1 MGRLA
6 AAVHVR
12 HPKTNE
18 WLILEP
24 GDEPDEDLTEV
35 ITNPAAWE
43 PDEDDDTGEGEEDAG
58 DDGTDP
64 EDKSIPEPEPT
75 SESEPES
82 KPARSRTRKQADEQ

>member
-1 MGRLA
+1 MGRRLK

-43 PDEDDDTGEGEEDAG
+43 SDEDEEKDREGVDGQGAPPAG
-58 DDGTDP
+58 
-64 EDKSIPEPEPT
+64 EPT
-75 SESEPES
+75 SEPEAEATPS
-82 KPARSRTRKQADEQ
+82 RSRRKTASEQ

>member
-1 MGRLA
+1 MGRRLA

-35 ITNPAAWE
+35 ITNPVAWE
-43 PDEDDDTGEGEEDAG
+43 PDEGEDQEDGEDADGEGAPPAV
-58 DDGTDP
+58 GTDL
-64 EDKSIPEPEPT
+64 EPT
-75 SESEPES
+75 PDREAGA
-82 KPARSRTRKQADEQ
+82 KPSRSRRKTADEQ